1 MSFSLVKA
9 GFLAIVAAACLGTQT
24 AKADIT
30 FCNKSGQNL
39 IYISIAYPQ
48 RDGSYLSRGWMSLNN
63 GECAIFDTA
72 IHVPTFFFRAESEWV
87 RGHGRRTR
95 EVWGKGQKFAV
106 WDNDNYQYYN
116 AQERVLKST
125 LEEFTQGPTADNGD
139 VSATVTFTENGS
151 ETTVNGAATN
161 VDSSGPKPTEDR

>member
-1 MSFSLVKA
+1 MSFSLIKA
-9 GFLAIVAAACLGTQT
+9 AVVAPVAAVCLGAT
-24 AKADIT
+24 AARADIT

-48 RDGSYLSRGWMSLNN
+48 RDGSYISRGWMSLNN

-139 VSATVTFTENGS
+139 VSATVTFTEDGS
-151 ETTVNGAATN
+151 QTTVDAPA
-161 VDSSGPKPTEDR
+161 PKPTESH